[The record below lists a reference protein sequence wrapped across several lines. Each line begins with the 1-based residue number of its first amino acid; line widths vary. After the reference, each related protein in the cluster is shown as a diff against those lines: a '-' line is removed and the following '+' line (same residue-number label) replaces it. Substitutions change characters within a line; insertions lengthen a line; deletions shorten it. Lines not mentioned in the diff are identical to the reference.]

1 MRRALAAWCVAAAL
15 WAAARAFVL
24 EGSQT
29 SYAQFRKWNAGL
41 NGTLELEFKTDQPNG
56 LLLYT
61 DDGGTYDFFEIKL
74 VEGALRLRYNL
85 GGGAQILTVG
95 RDLNDGHWHK
105 VAVRRSG
112 ELTSLTVDGATQARA
127 SRGSDFR
134 FGSLESNS
142 DVFIGGMPAWY
153 SSKLTLLAL
162 PSVIF
167 EPRFGGAVRNLVY
180 ADEEATAPRR
190 QEMKMKDFKCGGFHC
205 AGAPGRSAR
214 GIRGNL
220 TDACE
225 DHDPCQHGG
234 ICIST
239 DSGPICECRN
249 VDFEGIFCE
258 KDKAPSEATFRGAEF
273 LSYDLSRTGGE
284 PIVSNQDAI
293 SLVFKTRQPSGL
305 LFYTGDKGDFMNV
318 ALKDGGVVLAMS
330 LGNGRTELAIKPRRV
345 RFDDNQWHKLTV
357 HRKMQ
362 EISSGTSFC
371 RVTAV
376 VDGVY
381 AENAYLAVTNTMLS
395 SSRVYVGGSYNTHAL
410 PGSKVRYNFVGCLRK
425 VEFTAD
431 TLKLNLIDLGRRDS
445 KLIAVVGHVD
455 FMCQE
460 VEAADPVTFTTS
472 DSNLVLPSLE
482 SSRSSSISFK
492 IRTNEP
498 NGLILYSSGASAP
511 HADYLAFELL
521 SGHLYLHLDLG
532 SGAAR
537 VKATTRRVDDGAWHE
552 ATLKRSGLEGR
563 VTVDGTASD
572 FTTPGESQQLDL
584 EGPLYVGGLGP
595 ATAAVPVPAALWTGA
610 LRRGFVGC
618 LRDLVLNGNAVDVAG
633 YARHQDSGA
642 IRPSCHAQEAQC
654 SSQPCLHGG
663 ACSEGW
669 NRFIC
674 DCSAT
679 SFTGPTCGKE
689 ATTLTFNGSQLVTL
703 TAAGEEWRW
712 QTEEVSLRFQTA
724 RPLGLLLATAAD
736 NSHDRL
742 ELSLMAGRL
751 RLALRVAD
759 REKVVV
765 AGQGLNDNQ
774 WHTVRYSRRAT
785 SLKLQVDDDAPIRAE
800 AAPGRGAVLEVRAVH
815 VGAVAAA
822 SPLAAAEEAAAGGGG
837 GGGGPAGFVGAMQ
850 QLSVNGRPYF
860 EVARAAGGAVAAP
873 GSHSPRIRVTAAF
886 GKRDPQLVHN
896 PVTFRSKHTF
906 VGLPVLKAY
915 SATNIYFQ
923 LKTREANGLIL
934 YNGGRGH
941 DFVAVELVSGH
952 LHYVFNLGDGAVR
965 VRDNARAP
973 LNDNHWHAVTIG
985 RPSARQ
991 HTLMVDDSFA
1001 IVTSLGT
1008 NENLDLAGI
1017 LYLGGVRKDM
1027 YGSLPKQ
1034 VTSKQGFQG
1043 CLASLDLNGESPSL
1057 LLDAVVPSTQV
1068 ALGCEGSSKC
1078 SHNVCAN
1085 RGVCVQQWNFY
1096 ACDCDMTSY
1105 TGPTCSDES
1114 VAFEW
1119 GPDRGLLTFQY
1130 PEGHR
1135 PEMKSDV
1142 LALGFIT
1149 GQEDAVLLRVDSGTS
1164 NDYMELEIVEGNI
1177 FMVYNMGTNDH
1188 PIGEIGVKVNDNQYH
1203 VVRFTRS
1210 GANSTIQ
1217 VDDYNI
1223 QTNHPAG
1230 HQLTVFNSQS
1240 KVQVGGKWN
1249 NYTKRIERPF
1259 SGVMAGIVFNGL
1271 RILDLAAEGDVR
1283 TTLRGDVRQ
1292 LTGGLH
1298 ERMRENPL
1306 LQRMQQTPASGH
1318 PGVMDDLVFSGAGSG
1333 CNADDEDECEQVFDH
1348 GSGDDLITPVY
1359 VPPTRPPTTVTPKSQ
1374 QNGRGLATGKP
1385 CDDED
1390 CFTGSGSGEVSTEDN
1405 TSTSHAAKGPAL
1417 ETETDMETAT
1427 SESAPAWTEPSST
1440 LEDTFGS
1447 SAGAA
1452 NAAGVGSY
1460 TSSHMPDGSP
1470 PGPVTQ
1476 FTTTTTE
1483 LPPPPPPPPPREPP
1497 IPSPRPPPG
1506 RNKTRVRI
1514 SSEAAENTALVI
1526 GIIAGAMIAIILL
1539 ILIILKFKNRADGSY
1554 KVDESKNYRAQP
1566 VQGGGSGGV
1575 SGSGVAMGTGLLG
1588 CNGQPQLQQGLLHH
1602 PQQVQHPTLQHMNGS
1617 IKNGT
1622 GLDKVAPGKPT
1633 KKQNVKDVKE
1643 WYV

>member
-1 MRRALAAWCVAAAL
+1 MRRALAAWCAAAAL
-15 WAAARAFVL
+15 CAAASAFVL

-225 DHDPCQHGG
+225 EHDPCQHGG

-595 ATAAVPVPAALWTGA
+595 ATAAVPVPPALWTGA

-689 ATTLTFNGSQLVTL
+689 ATTLTFNGSQSVTL

-712 QTEEVSLRFQTA
+712 QTEEVWLRFRTA

-736 NSHDRL
+736 ASHDRL
-742 ELSLMAGRL
+742 ELSLLAGRL

-785 SLKLQVDDDAPIRAE
+785 SLKLQVDGDAPVRAE
-800 AAPGRGAVLEVRAVH
+800 AALGRGAVLEVRAVH

-822 SPLAAAEEAAAGGGG
+822 SAQAAVEEAAA

-850 QLSVNGRPYF
+850 QLSVNGRRYF

-923 LKTREANGLIL
+923 LKTREANGLLL

-973 LNDNHWHAVTIG
+973 LNDNRWHAVTIG

-991 HTLMVDDSFA
+991 HSLMVDDSFA

-1027 YGSLPKQ
+1027 YASLPKQ

-1283 TTLRGDVRQ
+1283 TTLRGDMRQ

-1298 ERMRENPL
+1298 EQMRENPL

-1390 CFTGSGSGEVSTEDN
+1390 CFTGSGSETPAANDVDN
-1405 TSTSHAAKGPAL
+1405 LTGSTSSPDPHSKPQPDAG
-1417 ETETDMETAT
+1417 
-1427 SESAPAWTEPSST
+1427 SA
-1440 LEDTFGS
+1440 
-1447 SAGAA
+1447 
-1452 NAAGVGSY
+1452 
-1460 TSSHMPDGSP
+1460 
-1470 PGPVTQ
+1470 
-1476 FTTTTTE
+1476 
-1483 LPPPPPPPPPREPP
+1483 
-1497 IPSPRPPPG
+1497 
-1506 RNKTRVRI
+1506 I
-1514 SSEAAENTALVI
+1514 SRAAENTMV
-1526 GIIAGAMIAIILL
+1526 IIASIVGLLVLLCLLLLL
-1539 ILIILKFKNRADGSY
+1539 ILRIKGHNRHSDGKYVVRQSDSFHKSTGPNAALLAAAEVGEQY
-1554 KVDESKNYRAQP
+1554 PESVIN
-1566 VQGGGSGGV
+1566 
-1575 SGSGVAMGTGLLG
+1575 
-1588 CNGQPQLQQGLLHH
+1588 
-1602 PQQVQHPTLQHMNGS
+1602 
-1617 IKNGT
+1617 IK
-1622 GLDKVAPGKPT
+1622 DKD
-1633 KKQNVKDVKE
+1633 KDGFKE

>member
-258 KDKAPSEATFRGAEF
+258 KDKAPAEATFRGAEF

-330 LGNGRTELAIKPRRV
+330 LGNGRTELGIKPRRV

-431 TLKLNLIDLGRRDS
+431 TLKLNLIELGRRDS

-455 FMCQE
+455 FVCQE

-595 ATAAVPVPAALWTGA
+595 ATAAVPVPVPAALWTGA

-669 NRFIC
+669 NRFVC

-689 ATTLTFNGSQLVTL
+689 ATTLTFNGSQHVTL

-736 NSHDRL
+736 SSHDRL
-742 ELSLMAGRL
+742 ELSLLAGRL

-800 AAPGRGAVLEVRAVH
+800 AAPGRGALLEVRAVH
-815 VGAVAAA
+815 VGAVAAPSA
-822 SPLAAAEEAAAGGGG
+822 LAAAEEAVAGGGGGG

-850 QLSVNGRPYF
+850 QLSVNGRRYF

-923 LKTREANGLIL
+923 FKTREANGLIL

-965 VRDNARAP
+965 VRDNARAS
-973 LNDNHWHAVTIG
+973 LNDNQWHAVTIG

-1027 YGSLPKQ
+1027 YASLPKQ

-1405 TSTSHAAKGPAL
+1405 TSTSHAAK
-1417 ETETDMETAT
+1417 ET
-1427 SESAPAWTEPSST
+1427 P
-1440 LEDTFGS
+1440 
-1447 SAGAA
+1447 AA
-1452 NAAGVGSY
+1452 NDVDNLTGS
-1460 TSSHMPDGSP
+1460 TSSPDPHSKPQPDAGSA
-1470 PGPVTQ
+1470 
-1476 FTTTTTE
+1476 
-1483 LPPPPPPPPPREPP
+1483 
-1497 IPSPRPPPG
+1497 
-1506 RNKTRVRI
+1506 I
-1514 SSEAAENTALVI
+1514 SRAAENTMV
-1526 GIIAGAMIAIILL
+1526 IIASIVGLLVLLCLLLLL
-1539 ILIILKFKNRADGSY
+1539 ILRIKGHNRHSDGKYVVRQSDSFHKSTGPNAALLAAAEVGEQY
-1554 KVDESKNYRAQP
+1554 PESVIN
-1566 VQGGGSGGV
+1566 
-1575 SGSGVAMGTGLLG
+1575 
-1588 CNGQPQLQQGLLHH
+1588 
-1602 PQQVQHPTLQHMNGS
+1602 
-1617 IKNGT
+1617 IK
-1622 GLDKVAPGKPT
+1622 DKD
-1633 KKQNVKDVKE
+1633 KDGFKE

>member
-1 MRRALAAWCVAAAL
+1 
-15 WAAARAFVL
+15 
-24 EGSQT
+24 
-29 SYAQFRKWNAGL
+29 
-41 NGTLELEFKTDQPNG
+41 
-56 LLLYT
+56 
-61 DDGGTYDFFEIKL
+61 
-74 VEGALRLRYNL
+74 
-85 GGGAQILTVG
+85 
-95 RDLNDGHWHK
+95 
-105 VAVRRSG
+105 
-112 ELTSLTVDGATQARA
+112 
-127 SRGSDFR
+127 
-134 FGSLESNS
+134 
-142 DVFIGGMPAWY
+142 MPAWY

-679 SFTGPTCGKE
+679 GFTGPTCGKE

-923 LKTREANGLIL
+923 FKTREANGLIL

-973 LNDNHWHAVTIG
+973 LNDNQWHAVTIG

-1027 YGSLPKQ
+1027 YASLPKQ

-1405 TSTSHAAKGPAL
+1405 TSTSHAAK
-1417 ETETDMETAT
+1417 ET
-1427 SESAPAWTEPSST
+1427 P
-1440 LEDTFGS
+1440 
-1447 SAGAA
+1447 AA
-1452 NAAGVGSY
+1452 NDVDNLTGS
-1460 TSSHMPDGSP
+1460 TSSPDPHSKPQPDAGSA
-1470 PGPVTQ
+1470 
-1476 FTTTTTE
+1476 
-1483 LPPPPPPPPPREPP
+1483 
-1497 IPSPRPPPG
+1497 
-1506 RNKTRVRI
+1506 I
-1514 SSEAAENTALVI
+1514 SRAAENTMV
-1526 GIIAGAMIAIILL
+1526 IIASIVGLLVLLCLLLLL
-1539 ILIILKFKNRADGSY
+1539 ILRIKGHNRHSDGKYVVRQSDSFHKSTGPNAALLAAAEVGEQY
-1554 KVDESKNYRAQP
+1554 PESVIN
-1566 VQGGGSGGV
+1566 
-1575 SGSGVAMGTGLLG
+1575 
-1588 CNGQPQLQQGLLHH
+1588 
-1602 PQQVQHPTLQHMNGS
+1602 
-1617 IKNGT
+1617 IK
-1622 GLDKVAPGKPT
+1622 DKD
-1633 KKQNVKDVKE
+1633 KDGFKE